1 MSTNN
6 ISPTTPAATS
16 NAAGSTKQETR
27 ARLAELAAEFE
38 SMLLVNVLRDM
49 RTSGRWSDADSG
61 ADMLGA
67 ETFDQ
72 TIDVELSRYLSKAG
86 GFGLSKRLL
95 SALDALE
102 RITEADPGAAG
113 ADAPTR
119 ASASRTITPTVTEAP
134 LWGTGEI
141 ASTPTLTETHRTGWK
156 SMRLDAPA
164 NGGSGAQWAG
174 FNNDRALAGGDD
186 SSVKDA
192 FFRWTYGWSFNPA
205 GHSKEEIATYL
216 RDNIQNAREYGLN
229 ILDVNGEQILIE
241 TEERGAEWVDVV
253 ESAGSPGAKWQWLCQ
268 TDFGVVG
275 GGALG
280 AALADLRKSAD
291 GDARAR
297 AVLTRS
303 TNTGDALLASL
314 RAESAAAALG
324 QPIGAAVDSSTV
336 ATRPEVLRTQANTVT
351 SGFGWRQDPFNG
363 QTTFHSGI
371 DVRAAEGD
379 RVTSTGAG
387 RVVFSGTDGG
397 YGTSVVVQ
405 HANGLSTRYAH
416 LSAAMVAAG
425 DLIQDGQLLG
435 LAGQTGR
442 ATAPHLHYEVR
453 VDGRAVDPLQE

>member
-1 MSTNN
+1 MSTHN
-6 ISPTTPAATS
+6 ISPTAASGTTQ
-16 NAAGSTKQETR
+16 AAGPTRQENR
-27 ARLAELAAEFE
+27 ARLAELATEFE
-38 SMLLVNVLRDM
+38 SLLLVNVLRDM
-49 RTSGRWSDADSG
+49 RTSGRWSGTDAG
-61 ADMLGA
+61 ADMLGVEA
-67 ETFDQ
+67 FDQ

-102 RITEADPGAAG
+102 RIAGGEAAPAVLDDPARTSAKRTVAPAI
-113 ADAPTR
+113 ADAPVWG
-119 ASASRTITPTVTEAP
+119 SGGTIAGAGPM
-134 LWGTGEI
+134 
-141 ASTPTLTETHRTGWK
+141 SETHRTGWK

-164 NGGSGAQWAG
+164 YGGSSAEWAG
-174 FNNDRALAGGDD
+174 FNNDRALSGGDD

-205 GHSKEEIATYL
+205 GHSKEDIATYL

-241 TEERGAEWVDVV
+241 TEERGPEWVDVV
-253 ESAGSPGAKWQWLCQ
+253 VNAGSADAKWQWLCQ
-268 TDFGVVG
+268 AEFGVAPG

-280 AALADLRKSAD
+280 AALADLRKTAD

-297 AVLTRS
+297 AVLTRTS
-303 TNTGDALLASL
+303 HTGDALLASL
-314 RAESAAAALG
+314 RAESTAAAQG
-324 QPIGAAVDSSTV
+324 QPPGASVEAPG
-336 ATRPEVLRTQANTVT
+336 RPELLRTQTDAVT
-351 SGFGWRQDPFNG
+351 SGFGWRQDPFSG
-363 QTTFHSGI
+363 ASSFHSGI

-387 RVVFSGTDGG
+387 RVVFAGTEGG

-416 LSAAMVAAG
+416 LSAAMVTAG

>member
-6 ISPTTPAATS
+6 IAPAASSGTT
-16 NAAGSTKQETR
+16 NAAGSTRQENRT
-27 ARLAELAAEFE
+27 RLAELAAEFE
-38 SMLLVNVLRDM
+38 SMLMVNVLRDM
-49 RTSGRWSDADSG
+49 RTSGRWSDTDTN

-67 ETFDQ
+67 EAFDQ

-102 RITEADPGAAG
+102 RITEGDSAAAATDDPLRSSAKRTVTSTASEAPAWGAGETVA
-113 ADAPTR
+113 R
-119 ASASRTITPTVTEAP
+119 TPT
-134 LWGTGEI
+134 
-141 ASTPTLTETHRTGWK
+141 TETHRMGWK
-156 SMRLDAPA
+156 SMRLDAPEY
-164 NGGSGAQWAG
+164 GGSGAEWAG

-205 GHSKEEIATYL
+205 GRSKEEIASYL

-253 ESAGSPGAKWQWLCQ
+253 VSAGSANAKWQWLCQ
-268 TDFGVVG
+268 AEFGVAPG

-280 AALADLRKSAD
+280 AALADLRRTAD

-297 AVLTRS
+297 AVLTRTS
-303 TNTGDALLASL
+303 HTGDALLASL
-314 RAESAAAALG
+314 RAESTAAAQG
-324 QPIGAAVDSSTV
+324 QAAGASIEVPA
-336 ATRPEVLRTQANTVT
+336 RPELLRTQNSAIT
-351 SGFGWRQDPFNG
+351 SGFGWRQDPFSG
-363 QTTFHSGI
+363 ATTFHSGI

-387 RVVFSGTDGG
+387 RVVFAGNDGG

-416 LSAAMVAAG
+416 LSAATVAAG

-453 VDGRAVDPLQE
+453 VDGKAVDPLQE